1 MMPDRTK
8 WLLYARNF
16 ILTAFAAAFILSCA
30 NIARPTGGP
39 IDTTP
44 PVFVKSNPKPN
55 QLNFNKNKIEI
66 EFDEIIQVDKP
77 TEKVIVSPAQKNMPQ
92 IQTSGRKVI
101 VELQDSLIPN
111 TTYTIDFS
119 DAISDNNERNPLYN
133 FSFSFATGNSIDTL
147 QIGGILLNAE
157 NLEPVTGML
166 VGLHSNL
173 NDSAFTKTPMQRIA
187 KSDAYGRFSIKNIGA
202 GTYRIYGLNDANR
215 DYKFD
220 NPSEDIAFMDST
232 VTPTVEMVMHADT
245 IWADS
250 TTIDTIKMVALPH
263 FYPND
268 IILKVFNEQFKSRY
282 LEKFERTNRNRF
294 SLIFSAPDD
303 SLPVLTPLNF
313 QQEDWAIVEKNQTND
328 TLLYWIKD
336 SLIYNMDT
344 LLFTADYKRTDSLRQ
359 LTPFKDTLNLV
370 FRERKKP
377 VRKSKKDKKDDDQAP
392 EIEFMKISPQFSSIV
407 NIYDKLNF
415 AFDQPV
421 DSIKEESLKLEI
433 KVDTVWTPVND
444 YTFFQDSL
452 KHRIFSLKTKWKP
465 GGEYRVSLDSLASVS
480 IYGNP
485 SNRLSQS
492 FKVKT
497 VEEYSNFYIETLGI
511 KDSAFVE
518 LLNSSDQP
526 VRKSP
531 VKDGGA
537 EFIYVDP
544 GTYYIRLV
552 KDRNGNGK
560 FDTGNFAEKRQPEE
574 VFYYPTSIDLKA
586 NWDVEQTW
594 DVYALPLDKQ
604 KPLDITKNKP
614 KDEKK
619 DDSQNNN
626 KEEGPVYSN
635 RPSGAIT
642 PRSQGSYR

>member
-1 MMPDRTK
+1 
-8 WLLYARNF
+8 
-16 ILTAFAAAFILSCA
+16 
-30 NIARPTGGP
+30 
-39 IDTTP
+39 
-44 PVFVKSNPKPN
+44 
-55 QLNFNKNKIEI
+55 
-66 EFDEIIQVDKP
+66 
-77 TEKVIVSPAQKNMPQ
+77 
-92 IQTSGRKVI
+92 
-101 VELQDSLIPN
+101 
-111 TTYTIDFS
+111 
-119 DAISDNNERNPLYN
+119 
-133 FSFSFATGNSIDTL
+133 
-147 QIGGILLNAE
+147 
-157 NLEPVTGML
+157 
-166 VGLHSNL
+166 
-173 NDSAFTKTPMQRIA
+173 
-187 KSDAYGRFSIKNIGA
+187 
-202 GTYRIYGLNDANR
+202 
-215 DYKFD
+215 
-220 NPSEDIAFMDST
+220 
-232 VTPTVEMVMHADT
+232 
-245 IWADS
+245 
-250 TTIDTIKMVALPH
+250 
-263 FYPND
+263 
-268 IILKVFNEQFKSRY
+268 
-282 LEKFERTNRNRF
+282 
-294 SLIFSAPDD
+294 
-303 SLPVLTPLNF
+303 
-313 QQEDWAIVEKNQTND
+313 
-328 TLLYWIKD
+328 
-336 SLIYNMDT
+336 
-344 LLFTADYKRTDSLRQ
+344 
-359 LTPFKDTLNLV
+359 
-370 FRERKKP
+370 
-377 VRKSKKDKKDDDQAP
+377 
-392 EIEFMKISPQFSSIV
+392 MKISPQFSSIV

-452 KHRIFSLKTKWKP
+452 MHRIFSLKTKWKP

-619 DDSQNNN
+619 NDSQNDN